1 MQRLNKLYYLKKEI
15 DDIKLELETLP
26 EISSAQITGMP
37 HSNQVGDPVFSLY
50 QKREKLEIKLYK
62 KIFRYYDELER
73 IENILDSIDDD
84 RVRKMARMRYVLN
97 KKWADIG
104 DSVGFERTS
113 CSKILRIYFEKN
125 GMQEAEIQADDSAM
139 RGCLKLLKNQVQEIK
154 RLAGGNTE
162 ILKQADDMLKQIR
175 TTEKGGEGK

>member
-15 DDIKLELETLP
+15 DDIKLELENLP

-37 HSNQVGDPVFSLY
+37 HSNQVGDPVFGLY
-50 QKREKLEIKLYK
+50 QKRQKLEKKLYK
-62 KIFRYYDELER
+62 KIYRYYDEIDR
-73 IENILDSIDDD
+73 IEKILDGIDDD
-84 RVRKMARMRYVLN
+84 RVRKMARMRFILN

-125 GMQEAEIQADDSAM
+125 GLQEAEKQEDNSAM
-139 RGCLKLLKNQVQEIK
+139 RGCLKMLRNPAQEIK
-154 RLAGGNTE
+154 MLADGNTE
-162 ILKQADDMLKQIR
+162 ILKQANYILEQIR
-175 TTEKGGEGK
+175 MVLNEKGR